1 MAKLLAIKPLKQLMD
16 EASEEGEHS
25 LKRALGPINLMT
37 LGIGAIIGTGIFV
50 LVGPAAARY
59 AGPAVALSFV
69 VAGITCAFAALCYSE
84 FAAMIPIAG
93 SAYSYGY
100 ATLGEFIAWIIGW
113 DLVLEYAFGAATVAS
128 GWSGYFLG
136 LMDDIGIHI
145 PPQWTASP
153 GTVLY
158 HSNGH
163 WIREAALNMVPGA
176 TPANTPH
183 VTAIANLVAFFAIA
197 VVTTVLIIGIKE
209 SANLN
214 SAIVAIK
221 LGVVFLFI
229 GLGALFLMHHR
240 ELASA
245 NWHPFIPPNQG
256 GTRYGIPGIMAGAAS
271 VFFAYI
277 GFDAVSTAAQ
287 EARNPK
293 RDMPIGIIGSLVVCT
308 VLYIVVALVLTGLV
322 KYPALDVGDPI
333 VVGIRATNHAWGAML
348 VEFGAVCGLGTTM
361 LVMLFGQ
368 SRVFFS
374 MSRDGLIW
382 PWASKVHP
390 KFRTPWVSNIV
401 FGLIAG
407 IMPALLPVG
416 RLAELVNM
424 GTLLA
429 FAIVCAG
436 VWILRVRHPE
446 LHRPFKTPLVPLV
459 PICGIVTSL
468 YLVWTLPAL
477 TKEVVFGWLLIG
489 LVVYFV
495 YSVKHSKVQK
505 AIEAHKIKGTTL

>member
-1 MAKLLAIKPLKQLMD
+1 MAKLFAIKPLKQLLS
-16 EASEEGEHS
+16 EANEEGEHS
-25 LKRALGPINLMT
+25 LKRALGPVNLMT

-100 ATLGEFIAWIIGW
+100 ATLGEFVAWMIGW

-128 GWSGYFLG
+128 GWSGYFTG
-136 LMDDIGIHI
+136 LLDDIGIHL
-145 PPQWTASP
+145 PPQWTATP

-158 HSNGH
+158 QYHGH
-163 WIREAALNMVPGA
+163 WVRAASVQMGQGFDI
-176 TPANTPH
+176 NTLPH
-183 VTAIANLVAFFAIA
+183 VTAIANIVAFFAIA
-197 VVTTVLIIGIKE
+197 VVTAVLIIGIKE

-214 SAIVAIK
+214 SVIVAIK
-221 LGVVFLFI
+221 LGVVFMFI
-229 GLGALFLMHHR
+229 GVGTYFLMQHHG
-240 ELASA
+240 LASA
-245 NWHPFIPPNQG
+245 NWHPFIPHNEG
-256 GTRYGIPGIMAGAAS
+256 GNHYGIPGIFAGAAS

-287 EARNPK
+287 EARNPQ
-293 RDMPIGIIGSLVVCT
+293 RDMPIGIIGSLVACT
-308 VLYIVVALVLTGLV
+308 ILYIIVALVLTGLV
-322 KYPALDVGDPI
+322 HYPALDVGDPI
-333 VVGIRATNHAWGAML
+333 VVGIRATGHAWGALL

-382 PWASKVHP
+382 PWASRVHP
-390 KFRTPWVSNIV
+390 KTRTPWISNIV

-416 RLAELVNM
+416 KLAELVNM

-436 VWILRVRHPE
+436 VWILRVRNPE
-446 LHRPFKTPLVPLV
+446 LPRPFRTPLVPLV

-468 YLVWTLPAL
+468 YLVWTLPLL

-489 LVVYFV
+489 LVVYFT
-495 YSVKHSKVQK
+495 YSIRHSKVQK
-505 AIEAHKIKGTTL
+505 MLERGEV

>member
-1 MAKLLAIKPLKQLMD
+1 MAKLMAIKPLKQLMA
-16 EASEEGEHS
+16 EAHEEGEHS

-100 ATLGEFIAWIIGW
+100 ATLGEFVAWMIGW

-128 GWSGYFLG
+128 GWSGYFLSM
-136 LMDDIGIHI
+136 MDDIGIHI
-145 PPQWTASP
+145 SPRWTASP
-153 GTVLY
+153 GTDLY
-158 HSNGH
+158 QYHGH
-163 WIREAALNMVPGA
+163 WVRASALIMDKVDPA
-176 TPANTPH
+176 TLPH
-183 VTAIANLVAFFAIA
+183 VTTIANLVAFLAIA
-197 VVTTVLIIGIKE
+197 IVTIVLIIGIKE

-214 SAIVAIK
+214 SVIVAVKI
-221 LGVVFLFI
+221 GVVFLFI
-229 GLGALFLMHHR
+229 GLGTYFLMQHH
-240 ELASA
+240 ELVAA
-245 NWHPFIPPNQG
+245 NWHPFIPPNTG
-256 GTRYGIPGIMAGAAS
+256 GTHYGIPGIMAGAAS

-287 EARNPK
+287 EARNPQ
-293 RDMPIGIIGSLVVCT
+293 RDMPIGIIGSLIACT
-308 VLYIVVALVLTGLV
+308 ILYIIVALVLTGLV
-322 KYPALDVGDPI
+322 PYSALDVGDPI
-333 VVGIRATNHAWGAML
+333 VVGIRATHHAWGALL

-374 MSRDGLIW
+374 MGRDGLVW
-382 PWASKVHP
+382 PWASKISP
-390 KFRTPWVSNIV
+390 RTRTPYISNIV

-416 RLAELVNM
+416 KLAELVNM

-446 LHRPFKTPLVPLV
+446 LHRPFKCPWVPVV
-459 PICGIVTSL
+459 PILGICTSL
-468 YLVWTLPAL
+468 YLVWTLPML
-477 TKEVVFGWLLIG
+477 TKEVVFGWLLVG
-489 LVVYFV
+489 LVVYFT
-495 YSVKHSKVQK
+495 YSIRHSKVQQ
-505 AIEAHKIKGTTL
+505 AIRAGAVVEEA